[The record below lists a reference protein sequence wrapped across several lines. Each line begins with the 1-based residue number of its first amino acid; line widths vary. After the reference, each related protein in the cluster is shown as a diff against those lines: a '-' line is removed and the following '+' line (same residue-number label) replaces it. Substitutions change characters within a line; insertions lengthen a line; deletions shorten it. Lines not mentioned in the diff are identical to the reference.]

1 MEKITT
7 YKIKTKAV
15 GRISQIPDSQKI
27 FGALIHLYKDYIS
40 EKETTDFVL
49 KIKEKKIYLS
59 LSNMLPLNY
68 LPMPQTYLLNEL
80 SKKEKENSK
89 NI

>member
-49 KIKEKKIYLS
+49 KIKRFI
-59 LSNMLPLNY
+59 
-68 LPMPQTYLLNEL
+68 
-80 SKKEKENSK
+80 
-89 NI
+89 